1 MWRADSFEKTLML
14 RKIEGRRRRGWQ
26 RMRWW
31 DGITNSMYMSLGILQ
46 VLVMDREAWCAGF
59 MGSQRVWHDWATE
72 WTELLVKCM
81 AWERQN
87 GRKIMVLFSTI
98 FLFLPQ
104 YLPTGCGYGIQI
116 EETRLE
122 FVKLPYQCWD
132 KIVACLW
139 LGPVSF

>member
-1 MWRADSFEKTLML
+1 
-14 RKIEGRRRRGWQ
+14 
-26 RMRWW
+26 
-31 DGITNSMYMSLGILQ
+31 
-46 VLVMDREAWCAGF
+46 
-59 MGSQRVWHDWATE
+59 
-72 WTELLVKCM
+72 
-81 AWERQN
+81 
-87 GRKIMVLFSTI
+87 MVLFSTI
-98 FLFLPQ
+98 FLFLLQ

>member
-1 MWRADSFEKTLML
+1 
-14 RKIEGRRRRGWQ
+14 
-26 RMRWW
+26 
-31 DGITNSMYMSLGILQ
+31 
-46 VLVMDREAWCAGF
+46 
-59 MGSQRVWHDWATE
+59 
-72 WTELLVKCM
+72 M

-87 GRKIMVLFSTI
+87 GRKIMVLFSTL

-104 YLPTGCGYGIQI
+104 YSPIGYGYGIQI